1 MTLTVSQLNEYIKSY
16 IDAIPAF
23 FNICV
28 KGEISN
34 FTNHYKSGHFYFT
47 LKDRDSLL
55 KAVMF
60 RTYAGDVRFV
70 PQNGMKVTARGRVSV
85 FVRDGIYQLYCEELI
100 PDGVGDL
107 YLAYEQLKEK
117 LAGEGLFDDSAK
129 KPIPEYPRKI
139 GIVTSPTGAAIQDM
153 LNILSRRFPVCDVEL
168 YPVLV
173 QGDGA
178 PKELIDGIRHFDGDA
193 DVIIIGRG
201 GGSIEDLWA
210 FNSEALAR
218 AIYKCK
224 TPVISAVGHETDFT
238 ICDFVSDLRAPTPS
252 AAAELAVPDREELIS
267 ILNGYRRIMSSAV
280 AAKAGAYREN
290 LTGLAA
296 RRVFSSPFS
305 YTDEKRKLLDSYC
318 DKMTKA
324 FVGKTDTERRK
335 LTSETARFKRET
347 SVYCDAG
354 RKSLSA
360 VCARLA
366 ALNPMSVLA
375 RGYAAVFDSDGGVVT
390 SAKKVSA
397 GDALELKMSDGKLDV
412 KVTAAFHDG
421 ETQRE
426 RKDR

>member
-47 LKDRDSLL
+47 LKDNDSLI

-60 RTYAGDVRFV
+60 RTYAGNVRFV

-153 LNILSRRFPVCDVEL
+153 LNILSRRFPVCEVEL
-168 YPVLV
+168 YPALV
-173 QGDGA
+173 QGEGA
-178 PKELIDGIRHFDGDA
+178 PKELIDGIRHFDGDV

-252 AAAELAVPDREELIS
+252 AAAELAVPDREELAS
-267 ILNGYRRIMSSAV
+267 LLQGYGRIMSRAV
-280 AAKAGAYREN
+280 CAKTAMCREK
-290 LTGLAA
+290 LTSVSES
-296 RRVFSSPFS
+296 RIFSSPFS
-305 YTDEKRKLLDSYC
+305 YTDEKRMLLDRYC
-318 DKMTKA
+318 DAVSKSFAGRVASDKS
-324 FVGKTDTERRK
+324 K
-335 LTSETARFKRET
+335 LASETARFTREVG
-347 SVYCDAG
+347 VYCDAK

-375 RGYAAVFDSDGGVVT
+375 RGYAAVFDAEGKVVT
-390 SAKKVSA
+390 SVKAVSV
-397 GDALELKMSDGKLDV
+397 GDDLELEMSDGKIDV
-412 KVTAAFHDG
+412 KVMSAHHDG
-421 ETQRE
+421 EKQCE
-426 RKDR
+426 RNEK